1 MAALL
6 SEMIWLVV
14 VPFLIQ
20 VSNAETCHSDL
31 SSAGAVASSVLQ
43 RGKTAWTGGLL
54 QHMHSS
60 MDRLSGLM
68 PALNHS
74 KWTLSKS
81 QCKCQADLPLSHAP
95 TGSTAH
101 DSTMAQDLPPCLENS
116 TPVEAVFA
124 YNMWREDKCFL
135 SDSST
140 AQDPACIAAEAGS
153 SSVHH
158 GNRQIYV
165 LGDSKSVP
173 LYRSLRMATNLPLM
187 HTARQ
192 AGYVKEGFQQDK
204 HLVNQALRSGDVLMF
219 AVCSYHYDSA
229 LLQDV
234 HRFATQNNLTL
245 VVYVDA
251 PSFES
256 HARDCVH
263 SAGSNGTAGCT
274 TSLEKYRKQLKPTRD
289 AIKAI
294 EHLSGVLVIDM
305 FEDLF
310 CSSGQCEI
318 MVPGTDMPAFFD
330 HQHLC
335 QYGIEYIA
343 PFLCSKLRELA
354 IY

>member
-1 MAALL
+1 
-6 SEMIWLVV
+6 
-14 VPFLIQ
+14 
-20 VSNAETCHSDL
+20 
-31 SSAGAVASSVLQ
+31 
-43 RGKTAWTGGLL
+43 
-54 QHMHSS
+54 
-60 MDRLSGLM
+60 MDRLSGLV
-68 PALNHS
+68 PALSQS

-173 LYRSLRMATNLPLM
+173 LYGSLRMATDLPHM

-192 AGYVKEGFQQDK
+192 SRYVKEGFQQDK

-318 MVPGTDMPAFFD
+318 MVPGTDKPAFWD
-330 HQHLC
+330 HMHLG
-335 QYGIEYIA
+335 QYGIEYVA
-343 PFLCSKLRELA
+343 PFLCSKLRELS